1 MLGIEGNI
9 GWADNK
15 ATNAGI
21 PGTFGPGGSGPG
33 PLAATL
39 ALDASQVKADWDAS
53 IRGRIGILA
62 SPSMLLYVTGGAA
75 WLNVIPVPPAS
86 GRQATHPGAS
96 LRRTYYF
103 TRPLGAASTRGA
115 KALLG

>member
-39 ALDASQVKADWDAS
+39 ALDA
-53 IRGRIGILA
+53 
-62 SPSMLLYVTGGAA
+62 
-75 WLNVIPVPPAS
+75 
-86 GRQATHPGAS
+86 
-96 LRRTYYF
+96 
-103 TRPLGAASTRGA
+103 
-115 KALLG
+115 

>member
-39 ALDASQVKADWDAS
+39 ALDASQVRADWDAS
-53 IRGRIGILA
+53 IRGRIGI
-62 SPSMLLYVTGGAA
+62 
-75 WLNVIPVPPAS
+75 VPA
-86 GRQATHPGAS
+86 
-96 LRRTYYF
+96 
-103 TRPLGAASTRGA
+103 RPCCCM
-115 KALLG
+115 